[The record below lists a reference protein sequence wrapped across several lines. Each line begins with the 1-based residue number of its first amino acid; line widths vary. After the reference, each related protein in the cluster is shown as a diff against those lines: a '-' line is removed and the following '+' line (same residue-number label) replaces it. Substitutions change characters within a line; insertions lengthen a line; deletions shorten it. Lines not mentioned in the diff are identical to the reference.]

1 MSPQLILLILLAA
14 LLHAT
19 WNAIVKSGT
28 SKIHETAL
36 NALGGGIGMFLL
48 LPFLPLPAPASLP
61 FLAGSCCVHLAYYVC
76 MAVAYRNVDM
86 SYAYTI
92 MRGTAPLMTSLF
104 LFALGDQLSPAAWL
118 GILCLCTGVLVL
130 TRDNLRQGAF
140 NRNGTL
146 AAFGTAFIIMGYT
159 LFDGYGARASAHPL
173 SYVVWLYAI
182 NCFPLNVIL
191 FVRQRKEYVS
201 YFRLRWKTGLFG
213 GLCSLG
219 SYGAALWAMTRAPIA
234 MVAALRE
241 TSVIFGM
248 LLAVIFLG
256 ERLTANRIMAVL
268 LVAAG
273 TMIMRMG

>member
-1 MSPQLILLILLAA
+1 MSLEIILLILLAA

-28 SKIHETAL
+28 SKLHETAL
-36 NALGGGIGMFLL
+36 NAFGGGVGMFAL
-48 LPFLPLPAPASLP
+48 LPFLPLPAPESLP
-61 FLAGSCCVHLAYYVC
+61 FLAGSCCVHLAYYVS
-76 MAVAYRNVDM
+76 MAVAYRSVDM

-104 LFALGDQLSPAAWL
+104 LFVSGEQLSTAAWL
-118 GILCLCTGVLVL
+118 GILCLCAGVLVL
-130 TRDNLRQGAF
+130 TRDSLQQHRFNL
-140 NRNGTL
+140 NGTL
-146 AAFGTAFIIMGYT
+146 AAFGTAVIIMGYT
-159 LFDGYGARASAHPL
+159 LFDGYGARTSGHPI

-191 FVRQRKEYVS
+191 FLRQRTQYVS
-201 YFRLRWKTGLFG
+201 YFRARWKIGMFG

-256 ERLTANRIMAVL
+256 ERFTVNKLMAVL

-273 TMIMRMG
+273 TMIIRMG